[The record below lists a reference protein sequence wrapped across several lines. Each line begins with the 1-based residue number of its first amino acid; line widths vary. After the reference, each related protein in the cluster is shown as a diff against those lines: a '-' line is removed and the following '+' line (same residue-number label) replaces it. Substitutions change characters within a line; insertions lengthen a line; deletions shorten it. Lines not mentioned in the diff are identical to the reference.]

1 VRGGTGIPGFPAI
14 VIPRNWLATAFLGL
28 SGVGDCGLPLGGVQ
42 VSWRMVLSGGTS
54 GRLSRLRLGDGLTA
68 DSCVGG
74 MAQ

>member
-42 VSWRMVLSGGTS
+42 VF
-54 GRLSRLRLGDGLTA
+54 GRRIDRGQLRRRHGSMKALHGETHIDRGIF
-68 DSCVGG
+68 G
-74 MAQ
+74 AQ